1 MAVNNAVVS
10 MTASL
15 LPDEMKAQISG
26 ITEYNINDN
35 GNSNKWV
42 FQKCTVTNTS
52 ADLFPNGIQY
62 ITILGTGDSIV
73 TTTEASDDIVFLA
86 LKHTGT
92 TNGSTSTTANLKI
105 NLNGENAATAGVGNI
120 LIKPDEVWCSRLDYS
135 VMGSLHA
142 YSLSGS
148 IMVAAYAIV
157 EDGGI

>member
-1 MAVNNAVVS
+1 MAANNALVS
-10 MTASL
+10 ITASL
-15 LPDEMKAQISG
+15 LPDEMKTQISG

-73 TTTEASDDIVFLA
+73 TTTEANDDIVFLA

-92 TNGSTSTTANLKI
+92 TNGTDTTTANLKI
-105 NLNGENAATAGVGNI
+105 SLNNENAATIGVGNI
-120 LIKPDEVWCSRLDYS
+120 LIKPNEVWFSRLDYS
-135 VMGSLHA
+135 AMGSLNA
-142 YSLSGS
+142 YSTSGS
-148 IMVAAYAIV
+148 IMVAAYAVV
-157 EDGGI
+157 EDGGL

>member
-1 MAVNNAVVS
+1 MAANNALVS

-15 LPDEMKAQISG
+15 LPDEMKTQING
-26 ITEYNINDN
+26 TIEYNINDT

-42 FQKCTVTNTS
+42 FQKCTVTNAS

-92 TNGSTSTTANLKI
+92 TNGTDTTTANLKI
-105 NLNGENAATAGVGNI
+105 NLNNENASSSGLGNI
-120 LIKPDEVWCSRLDYS
+120 LIKPNEMWASRLDYS
-135 VMGSLHA
+135 AISSVNA
-142 YSLSGS
+142 YSSSGS
-148 IMVAAYAIV
+148 IMVAAYAVV